1 MHKNKPYYT
10 IKQEIAIIVGTVTV
24 SFIGAVIII
33 VVVDNI

>member
-10 IKQEIAIIVGTVTV
+10 IKQEIAIIAFVLTV

-33 VVVDNI
+33 TVVDNI

>member
-1 MHKNKPYYT
+1 MKNKPYYT
-10 IKQEIAIIVGTVTV
+10 IKQQIAIYVGTLTV

>member
-10 IKQEIAIIVGTVTV
+10 IKQEIAIYAFVLTV

-33 VVVDNI
+33 TVVDNI